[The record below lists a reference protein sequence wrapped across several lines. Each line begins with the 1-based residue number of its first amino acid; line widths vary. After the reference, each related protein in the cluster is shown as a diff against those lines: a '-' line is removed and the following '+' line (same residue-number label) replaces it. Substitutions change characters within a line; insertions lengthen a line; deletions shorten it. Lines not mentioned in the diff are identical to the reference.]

1 MKSLILYINEK
12 LKITND
18 NIEPINTIYPKNRLE
33 LLDIIDDRGKNVIE
47 YMDVSD
53 IDLSDYVDN
62 LGIIFY
68 LNDNLTEIDGLETWD
83 VSHVKKMHQMFQNCT
98 KLKRIDLSTWDVSNV
113 IRFDGM
119 FDGCN
124 NLEYIGDL
132 SKWKIDKDAD
142 LTKMFNGC
150 PDKLIKSLPKH
161 ILERIKT

>member
-18 NIEPINTIYPKNRLE
+18 NIEHINTIYPKNRLE
-33 LLDIIDDRGKNVIE
+33 LLDIIDDKGKNVTE

-53 IDLSDYVDN
+53 IDISDYVDN

-68 LNDNLTEIDGLETWD
+68 LNDNLTEIDGLETW
-83 VSHVKKMHQMFQNCT
+83 
-98 KLKRIDLSTWDVSNV
+98 
-113 IRFDGM
+113 
-119 FDGCN
+119 
-124 NLEYIGDL
+124 DL

-161 ILERIKT
+161 ILDRIKT